1 MMQPASRKSLLIGAI
16 VMLALAAASSI
27 RARAEPALDRV
38 LSSVHVSN
46 QNRCT
51 ALSIE
56 FNLRVRY
63 LSHFPI
69 TGGQELRIQVRAIDE
84 ALAAAE
90 FLSRRES
97 LRPPETKFG
106 HIRAIYFE
114 LDDASGPALVIQFDQ
129 AVNYQVSQGADFQ
142 SIIVKLFGKN
152 ASSACKADFPNAG
165 SFGTW
170 STTVNADT
178 QVIAQSKP
186 AHATQRGSGAA
197 TDEQKRA
204 AAALMDEGRGAL
216 RKGDLSTAIA
226 KFTEVLKLPETD
238 SSPEAQE
245 LLALAR
251 QRNKQTAEAR
261 AEYEDYLSR
270 YTTGDGAD
278 RVRQRLAGLVT
289 ATGDGG
295 PILKAPRGGAGGA
308 GDGTQTW
315 TVSGSASQFYIRD
328 DSFQTLRDPS
338 LPPDVNADPEVAS
351 DASERIA
358 LEPRCNR
365 DVERQWSEIETS
377 LFRYRGAQV

>member
-1 MMQPASRKSLLIGAI
+1 MQPASRKSLLIGAI
-16 VMLALAAASSI
+16 VMLALAAASSS

-69 TGGQELRIQVRAIDE
+69 TSGQELRIQVRAIDE

-114 LDDASGPALVIQFDQ
+114 LDDATGPVLVIQFDQ

-152 ASSACKADFPNAG
+152 APSACKADFPNAG

-170 STTVNADT
+170 STTVNADA
-178 QVIAQSKP
+178 QVIAPSKTG
-186 AHATQRGSGAA
+186 ARHAKRLGHGDRRAKA
-197 TDEQKRA
+197 RRRRTD
-204 AAALMDEGRGAL
+204 GR
-216 RKGDLSTAIA
+216 RTRRIA
-226 KFTEVLKLPETD
+226 KGRSRDGNCKIHPGLET
-238 SSPEAQE
+238 A
-245 LLALAR
+245 
-251 QRNKQTAEAR
+251 
-261 AEYEDYLSR
+261 
-270 YTTGDGAD
+270 
-278 RVRQRLAGLVT
+278 
-289 ATGDGG
+289 
-295 PILKAPRGGAGGA
+295 
-308 GDGTQTW
+308 
-315 TVSGSASQFYIRD
+315 
-328 DSFQTLRDPS
+328 
-338 LPPDVNADPEVAS
+338 
-351 DASERIA
+351 
-358 LEPRCNR
+358 
-365 DVERQWSEIETS
+365 
-377 LFRYRGAQV
+377 